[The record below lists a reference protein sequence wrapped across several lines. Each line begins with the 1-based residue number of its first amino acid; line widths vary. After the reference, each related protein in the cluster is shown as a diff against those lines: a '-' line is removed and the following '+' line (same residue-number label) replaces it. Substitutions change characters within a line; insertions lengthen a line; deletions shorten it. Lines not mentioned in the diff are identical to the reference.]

1 MSKEETFRKQV
12 RTVYRYLLLFFCAVG
27 LLVIGFVYLLTHPT
41 PTVFNG
47 PSEQLVQE
55 EPSELEGE
63 IVDGIHL
70 STGFVEGEGLTQVI
84 QNCTNCH
91 SPALV
96 TQNRMTREGWLSTIR
111 WMQETQNLWDLGA
124 NEEIIVSYLATH
136 YAPEEKGRRENL
148 GELEWYELQLP

>member
-12 RTVYRYLLLFFCAVG
+12 RAVYRYLILFFCGLG
-27 LLVIGFVYLLTHPT
+27 LLIAGFVYLLIDPSLA
-41 PTVFNG
+41 VFDG
-47 PSEQLVQE
+47 PSDQLLIA

-63 IVDGIHL
+63 VVDGIHL
-70 STGFVEGEGLTQVI
+70 STGFVEGEGLVQVI

-96 TQNRMTREGWLSTIR
+96 TQNRMTREGWVSTIR
-111 WMQETQNLWDLGA
+111 WMQETQNLWDLGD
-124 NEEIIVSYLATH
+124 NEEIIVRYLATY

-148 GELEWYELQLP
+148 GEIEWYELQLP